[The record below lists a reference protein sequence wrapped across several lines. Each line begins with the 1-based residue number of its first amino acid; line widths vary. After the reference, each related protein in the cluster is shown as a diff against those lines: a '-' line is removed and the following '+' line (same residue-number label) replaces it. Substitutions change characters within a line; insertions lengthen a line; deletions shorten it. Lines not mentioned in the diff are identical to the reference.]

1 MDTQKTLKNQYNV
14 KKKKKAISITFLD
27 FKLYYK
33 TTVIE
38 KIQYWN

>member
-14 KKKKKAISITFLD
+14 KKKKKKAISITFLD

-38 KIQYWN
+38 KI